1 MLLGCLLLCG
11 LAGRA
16 QWRIAPEVG
25 AGLLFNQTDVLMDF
39 GAGVSF
45 QEIGLSAK
53 LAFQSRIGTKRVL
66 VETATPNL
74 LYQLHERRYMLGA
87 DVDKRFGLTDF
98 SEDLSFGVYLGGF
111 AGMTF
116 NDYRG
121 TDMRG
126 EVGFGWEA
134 KGGAFLSNAKIFILR
149 LGYAYLPLP
158 TQNVYPHRIGISF
171 HFLITDDL

>member
-1 MLLGCLLLCG
+1 MHGLRTIARHRSAQLLLLGCLLLCG

-98 SEDLSFGVYLGGF
+98 SDRKSV
-111 AGMTF
+111 
-116 NDYRG
+116 
-121 TDMRG
+121 
-126 EVGFGWEA
+126 V
-134 KGGAFLSNAKIFILR
+134 
-149 LGYAYLPLP
+149 
-158 TQNVYPHRIGISF
+158 
-171 HFLITDDL
+171 